1 MSFPCKP
8 FNITLPDMGN
18 GCSAVSWMLC
28 GASKSGKTTLMKYLL
43 RHYYKKHLTVMFTM
57 NPHAEIYKSLDK
69 KIIVSDE
76 YHSEIISEMHT
87 INKEM
92 KNSHNFLVVSDDY
105 VGLDIKN
112 DKEIT
117 RLLTCYRNSSMDS
130 VFSFQG
136 RTLMNAVGRNNCN
149 YIVIL
154 KQQTPKDWVCVIED
168 FLDMWLPMD
177 MTMREKVAFCQA
189 ATVKHQFFIIDNM
202 AEECYISKLSP
213 SQVED

>member
-1 MSFPCKP
+1 M
-8 FNITLPDMGN
+8 
-18 GCSAVSWMLC
+18 
-28 GASKSGKTTLMKYLL
+28 
-43 RHYYKKHLTVMFTM
+43 
-57 NPHAEIYKSLDK
+57 
-69 KIIVSDE
+69 
-76 YHSEIISEMHT
+76 

-92 KNSHNFLVVSDDY
+92 KNKFKFLFVSDDY

-112 DKEIT
+112 NKEIT
-117 RLLTCYRNSSMDS
+117 RLLTVLRNSNCSS
-130 VFSFQG
+130 IFSFQG

-154 KQQTPKDWVCVIED
+154 KQQTGKDWENVIKD

-177 MTMREKVAFCQA
+177 MTMKEKIAFCQA
-189 ATVKHQFFIIDNM
+189 ATVKHQFFMIDNM